1 LMTHGAI
8 YLQLRSDAEVQAR
21 AKRAAQWMGLV
32 FIISFAVAGLCVAYG
47 IDGYILTSHQDF
59 NAALNPLSKTV
70 SISSGAWL
78 NNYQSYPWMM
88 AAPLIGFLGMIF
100 ALLNAKFKNEGLAF
114 IGSSLSIAGVIL
126 TAGFSMFPF
135 VMPSATDPVSS
146 LTMWDAV
153 SSKKTMGIML
163 VVTLIFLPLILM
175 YTSWVF
181 SVLKGKVTVQTI
193 QDHSNSMY

>member
-1 LMTHGAI
+1 MAKVYKEITKDISKSLAKLRMEAPELMKGFG
-8 YLQLRSDAEVQAR
+8 D
-21 AKRAAQWMGLV
+21 
-32 FIISFAVAGLCVAYG
+32 
-47 IDGYILTSHQDF
+47 
-59 NAALNPLSKTV
+59 
-70 SISSGAWL
+70 
-78 NNYQSYPWMM
+78 M
-88 AAPLIGFLGMIF
+88 A
-100 ALLNAKFKNEGLAF
+100 
-114 IGSSLSIAGVIL
+114 

-163 VVTLIFLPLILM
+163 VVTLIFLPLILF

-181 SVLKGKVTVQTI
+181 SVLRGKVTLQAI